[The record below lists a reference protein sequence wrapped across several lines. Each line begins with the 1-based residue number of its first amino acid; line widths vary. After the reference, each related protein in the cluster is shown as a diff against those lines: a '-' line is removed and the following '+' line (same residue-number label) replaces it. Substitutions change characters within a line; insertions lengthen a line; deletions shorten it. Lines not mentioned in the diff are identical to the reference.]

1 MGIHIHIFLAIT
13 RHNTLHSIG
22 HNNARR
28 RITPTQRNIVLQ
40 LITYIL
46 TMALMAVSTQK
57 TTAETKKENKKKHTV
72 TLYGQVYD
80 LFAHG
85 KEQAPVTLMNTDVTT
100 ANTVMCSNQ
109 GHNLVSGS
117 TSCSPSY
124 VTSHAAPAALPQ
136 Q

>member
-1 MGIHIHIFLAIT
+1 MGIHIHILLAIT

-28 RITPTQRNIVLQ
+28 RITPTRKDTILQ

-46 TMALMAVSTQK
+46 TMALTAVSTQK
-57 TTAETKKENKKKHTV
+57 TTAATKKENKKKHTV
-72 TLYGQVYD
+72 TLYGQTYD
-80 LFAHG
+80 LFTHD
-85 KEQAPVTLMNTDVTT
+85 KEQAPVTLMNTDVTA
-100 ANTVMCSNQ
+100 ANTVTCSNQ
-109 GHNLVSGS
+109 GHNLVLGS
-117 TSCSPSY
+117 TSCFPSY